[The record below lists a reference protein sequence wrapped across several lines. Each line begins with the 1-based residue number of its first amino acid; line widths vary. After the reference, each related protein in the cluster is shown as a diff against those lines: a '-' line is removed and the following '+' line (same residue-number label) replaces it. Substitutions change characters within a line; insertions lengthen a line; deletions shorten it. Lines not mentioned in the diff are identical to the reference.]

1 MHLSV
6 APQRIFACALAMET
20 GEAVIALLENNF
32 ATLVTMD
39 TPFAIPVMVP
49 LTVMAQGQ
57 AGFGT
62 TALNQLVTLWIKTSV
77 KTTAVL
83 TRTLAILNRKLVNEE
98 YNELWMMYVG
108 ILVAAHTSRHYAHIV
123 VT

>member
-1 MHLSV
+1 
-6 APQRIFACALAMET
+6 
-20 GEAVIALLENNF
+20 VIAPLENNS

-108 ILVAAHTSRHYAHIV
+108 ILVAAHTSRHYVHIV

>member
-1 MHLSV
+1 MIL
-6 APQRIFACALAMET
+6 QIIFHT
-20 GEAVIALLENNF
+20 NF
-32 ATLVTMD
+32 
-39 TPFAIPVMVP
+39 PSPVMVP

-83 TRTLAILNRKLVNEE
+83 TRTLAILNRKIVNKE
-98 YNELWMMYVG
+98 YNELWVMYVG
-108 ILVAAHTSRHYAHIV
+108 ILVAAHTSRLHAHIV
-123 VT
+123 LPSVDCLINSFMKVSQSVSPRKVTIHL

>member
-1 MHLSV
+1 
-6 APQRIFACALAMET
+6 
-20 GEAVIALLENNF
+20 
-32 ATLVTMD
+32 
-39 TPFAIPVMVP
+39 MVP

-83 TRTLAILNRKLVNEE
+83 TRTLAILNRKIVDKE
-98 YNELWMMYVG
+98 YNELWVMYVG
-108 ILVAAHTSRHYAHIV
+108 ILVAAHTSRLAYPNSHIC
-123 VT
+123 THCCYLMILSH